1 MSTATPNDI
10 KVSGYERTSA
20 TTSGSLPD
28 IELRLSSLYAWL
40 LMGFG
45 VIFFFLGLLFASP
58 TAKHPNIGLGIL
70 ICAISAAAIIGGN
83 YWRHHLPVMAAIRRR
98 GLYRSSVQGRPMLI
112 EWSNIAEIQKKSIAL
127 MRHGVTQNSELVF
140 IKLKKPISAND
151 ALSKNFPAYK
161 RFQDA
166 LLKGIKDNLLGGY
179 DFYIN
184 PQDEF
189 LRSADWFIAE
199 CKKRMDRAVSA
210 KS

>member
-1 MSTATPNDI
+1 MSIATPNDV
-10 KVSGYERTSA
+10 KASGYSRTSA
-20 TTSGSLPD
+20 TTSASMPD
-28 IELRLSSLYAWL
+28 IELRLSPLYAWL
-40 LMGFG
+40 LIGFG
-45 VIFFFLGLLFASP
+45 GIFFVIGLLFASP
-58 TAKHPNIGLGIL
+58 TAKRPNVGLGIL
-70 ICAISAAAIIGGN
+70 ICAVSAAAVIGGN

-112 EWSNIAEIQKKSIAL
+112 EWNNIAGIEKKNLSL
-127 MRHGVTQNSELVF
+127 MRYGARHNSELVF
-140 IKLKKPISAND
+140 IKLKKPISAKD
-151 ALSKNFPAYK
+151 ALSESFPAYK

-199 CKKRMDRAVSA
+199 CKKRMDPAVS
-210 KS
+210 S